1 MESLL
6 WHLTNRTA
14 ETLLILNLF
23 HLLLAGLAAMVLLH
37 QRANRGAVARPDRL
51 ITLAF
56 LLIATHF
63 ALLTLRFG
71 AMFFFREPLRLA
83 GVERVSHGLLVLGV
97 VVLAAA
103 YLDSGSAKRVRW
115 LIPAMGGTVLLVLA
129 DMAAGSP
136 ASPLPQHPHSAPM
149 FLSDA
154 IAIATLLIGMHAV
167 LSRACNWDG
176 RGVRLLGLCSLLAV
190 FVLHGVPMFVP
201 GGESVLVWNCQEHL
215 MSLALVALTWAI
227 AERSQHLLDRVFV
240 RLNLTFLILA
250 SLIMLTTASM
260 EKYQYFRLAEERS
273 VTLAE
278 FLRGHYIYYSERGED
293 MQQIFDHP
301 EVLRRVVT
309 EFGSL
314 PELREVDVFANG
326 ERAQFRYGDDW
337 EVKEK
342 IGPDGPDDNSDPEL
356 SNSFQMIR
364 LPIARDKHNRIEFIG
379 TLNYVNAY
387 IGKYIIFIYCAFTV
401 VLALGTAIIGIIVSD
416 TDRQLKRQYAELQ
429 EAQQQLAQ
437 QAKLASI
444 GELAGGMAHEI
455 NNPITGI
462 LALASHMTEGENAGS
477 LNPRGRKSLRLIVK
491 QAERVAALV
500 GGLLSFSRQSQMH
513 FGQVNVEE
521 LLDTAIDLVQ
531 YRLKGCAIQVS
542 LEVAPNL
549 APVWGDVSRLTEVL
563 VNLLTNAIDAMPN
576 GGTLTVRAF
585 AEDAGARVEVSDTGQ
600 GIAAEDLP
608 RIFDPF
614 FTTKAPGR
622 GTGLGLSIS
631 HGIIKDHGGEIWATS
646 QPGAGTT
653 IAISLL
659 TGVKEYETACT
670 GH

>member
-1 MESLL
+1 
-6 WHLTNRTA
+6 
-14 ETLLILNLF
+14 
-23 HLLLAGLAAMVLLH
+23 
-37 QRANRGAVARPDRL
+37 
-51 ITLAF
+51 
-56 LLIATHF
+56 
-63 ALLTLRFG
+63 
-71 AMFFFREPLRLA
+71 
-83 GVERVSHGLLVLGV
+83 
-97 VVLAAA
+97 
-103 YLDSGSAKRVRW
+103 
-115 LIPAMGGTVLLVLA
+115 
-129 DMAAGSP
+129 
-136 ASPLPQHPHSAPM
+136 
-149 FLSDA
+149 
-154 IAIATLLIGMHAV
+154 
-167 LSRACNWDG
+167 
-176 RGVRLLGLCSLLAV
+176 
-190 FVLHGVPMFVP
+190 
-201 GGESVLVWNCQEHL
+201 
-215 MSLALVALTWAI
+215 
-227 AERSQHLLDRVFV
+227 
-240 RLNLTFLILA
+240 
-250 SLIMLTTASM
+250 
-260 EKYQYFRLAEERS
+260 
-273 VTLAE
+273 
-278 FLRGHYIYYSERGED
+278 

-531 YRLKGCAIQVS
+531 YRLKGCA
-542 LEVAPNL
+542 
-549 APVWGDVSRLTEVL
+549 
-563 VNLLTNAIDAMPN
+563 
-576 GGTLTVRAF
+576 
-585 AEDAGARVEVSDTGQ
+585 
-600 GIAAEDLP
+600 
-608 RIFDPF
+608 
-614 FTTKAPGR
+614 R
-622 GTGLGLSIS
+622 GCTQS
-631 HGIIKDHGGEIWATS
+631 
-646 QPGAGTT
+646 GAGV
-653 IAISLL
+653 
-659 TGVKEYETACT
+659 G
-670 GH
+670 